1 MWMKSPLF
9 LVWSCSCIPLSQ
21 LQSPERIL
29 LLTSLPSRAKI
40 KTIIPKGAYTH
51 DRASLLYYYHYHYC
65 YYFSKRIKYT
75 DILINVDSWLNS
87 REILKRFLSGFH
99 FSRKENLQCRSE
111 FFFFIYLLLFFYY
124 CRQNGKQLA
133 LLNPRKIGILADI
146 NKFWRTHRSRSSTT
160 KRSFHFSRRNK
171 RPLSNRY
178 S

>member
-1 MWMKSPLF
+1 MWVKSPLF

-29 LLTSLPSRAKI
+29 LLISLPSRAKI

-75 DILINVDSWLNS
+75 DILINVDSWLYS

-111 FFFFIYLLLFFYY
+111 FFFIYLLLFFYY
-124 CRQNGKQLA
+124 CRQNGKQLP

>member
-9 LVWSCSCIPLSQ
+9 LVWSCSCISLSQ

-40 KTIIPKGAYTH
+40 KTIIPKGVYTH

-99 FSRKENLQCRSE
+99 FSSKENLQCRSE
-111 FFFFIYLLLFFYY
+111 FFFIYLLLFFYY

-133 LLNPRKIGILADI
+133 RLNPRKIGILADI

>member
-87 REILKRFLSGFH
+87 REILKRFFYQGFTFLVKKICNAGLS
-99 FSRKENLQCRSE
+99 
-111 FFFFIYLLLFFYY
+111 FFFIYFLLFFYY